1 MFIAMNR
8 FRVAKGSEAAFE
20 QVWLSRDSHLDKVP
34 GFVEFHLLRGPEAE
48 DHTLYASHTI
58 WENRAVFEAWT
69 KSEAFRAAHRLPDL
83 SNAVETEKRTRRR
96 WRPLDRF
103 YRQPREL
110 VSLRGRSFGDAGHGR
125 QPKKD

>member
-69 KSEAFRAAHRLPDL
+69 KSEAFRAAHHRKERPLMAH
-83 SNAVETEKRTRRR
+83 SSQVRNTRRAA
-96 WRPLDRF
+96 PCILGIDRF
-103 YRQPREL
+103 
-110 VSLRGRSFGDAGHGR
+110 
-125 QPKKD
+125 